1 MVKEIEIT
9 IPFYDVDSM
18 RVAYHGNYVKYL
30 EEARCAY
37 LLDKEMTYGDMDIL
51 GYAFPVVELKVKYIR
66 SCVFGQRVKVSA
78 ELVHCDN
85 CLIFK
90 YVFVDAKTG
99 VKLCKAET
107 KQMCVDMKTGESLFL
122 LPDIVLEKLKD

>member
-51 GYAFPVVELKVKYIR
+51 GYAFPVVE
-66 SCVFGQRVKVSA
+66 
-78 ELVHCDN
+78 
-85 CLIFK
+85 
-90 YVFVDAKTG
+90 
-99 VKLCKAET
+99 
-107 KQMCVDMKTGESLFL
+107 
-122 LPDIVLEKLKD
+122 